1 MGSRSLAV
9 GLQHPQMGAGAW
21 TLEQIVNRGMKME
34 CYKNLG
40 GNSGVVG
47 YEISQD
53 AITVQ
58 FSDGA
63 TYLYTSQSA
72 GSSNLAEMQRLAIA
86 GQGLNS
92 FISRIVRKK
101 YARKLR

>member
-1 MGSRSLAV
+1 
-9 GLQHPQMGAGAW
+9 
-21 TLEQIVNRGMKME
+21 ME
-34 CYKNLG
+34 RYKNLG

-47 YEISQD
+47 YENSEG

-63 TYLYTSQSA
+63 MYLYTTQSA
-72 GSSNLAEMQRLAIA
+72 GSGNLAEMQRLAAA
-86 GQGLNS
+86 GRGLNG
-92 FISRIVRKK
+92 FISRVVRNG